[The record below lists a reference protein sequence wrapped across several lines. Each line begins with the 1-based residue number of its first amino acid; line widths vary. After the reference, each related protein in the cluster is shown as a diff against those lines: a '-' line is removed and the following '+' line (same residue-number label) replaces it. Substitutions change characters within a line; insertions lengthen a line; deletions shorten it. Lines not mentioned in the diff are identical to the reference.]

1 MNLTTDFIVTAGK
14 VATRCRKDK
23 TFSADDVRAIAEKKG
38 MDVNPNSWGMAFLR
52 AQQQGRIKPVKMLRS
67 GRPSNHGRRVNSWRL
82 S

>member
-1 MNLTTDFIVTAGK
+1 MKLSTAFILSAGK
-14 VATRCRKDK
+14 VATRCRKNK
-23 TFSADDVRAIAEKKG
+23 TFSADDVRAIAEKRG

-52 AQQQGRIKPVKMLRS
+52 AEQLGLIKPVKMLRS